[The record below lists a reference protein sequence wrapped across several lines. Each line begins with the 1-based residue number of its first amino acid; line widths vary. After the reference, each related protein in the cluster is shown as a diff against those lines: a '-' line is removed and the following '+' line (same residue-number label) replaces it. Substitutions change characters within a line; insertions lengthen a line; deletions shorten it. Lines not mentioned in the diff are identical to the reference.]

1 MAYRIFYKKATNNIN
16 DFNNRGGLQL
26 KFSKIINL
34 PVIAAEEQEYMGNV
48 IDIIF
53 NPEQQKIIAIVFTNN
68 KLLSSRKAI
77 GIDKIL
83 SIDKNSVWIKD
94 KKKIINSTLMLRNN
108 KLKSYKTDFDNKKI
122 YTDKKND
129 LGFINDVIFNTEI
142 GTIEGFEISDGVL
155 QDLIDGRKYIT
166 TMGMVDTRK
175 ESIFIAKENIGNIRY
190 NGKGL
195 RRILG
200 KE

>member
-1 MAYRIFYKKATNNIN
+1 M
-16 DFNNRGGLQL
+16 

-34 PVIAAEEQEYMGNV
+34 PVITAEDQEYMGNV
-48 IDIIF
+48 FDIIF

-68 KLLSSRKAI
+68 KLLSTRKAI
-77 GIDKIL
+77 SIDKIL
-83 SIDKNSVWIKD
+83 SIDKNAVWIED
-94 KKKIINSTLMLRNN
+94 KKKIINPALMLKNN

-166 TMGMVDTRK
+166 TMGMVDTEK
-175 ESIFIAKENIGNIRY
+175 ESIFIEKGNIESIRY

-200 KE
+200 RE